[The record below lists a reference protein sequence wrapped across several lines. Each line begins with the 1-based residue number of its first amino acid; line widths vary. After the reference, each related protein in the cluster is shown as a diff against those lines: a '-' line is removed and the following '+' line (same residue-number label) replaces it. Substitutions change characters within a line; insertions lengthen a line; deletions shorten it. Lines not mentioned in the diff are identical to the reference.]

1 MAGCIMTKLIT
12 LVLFFTITV
21 FPSLS
26 AQNWSTFGDN
36 NYRNGRTKIAG
47 PESVTTPKWTVSS
60 ANTTLGNAVYTF
72 GDRFVTSRVTFSPYK
87 GNIECRSLQNGQLLW
102 TSPFISNTS
111 IMYATGFTQ
120 DAVYAHDYNTDTVYA
135 FHPET
140 GQIKWKSAIESHTFG
155 AYPGFVF
162 ACNGDPIL
170 NGQVYDGIFTIR
182 LDKNTGQPLW
192 TNSTVIAIGPSW
204 VLATRGDKV
213 YRITGGITLPIVL
226 TAIDANNGQ
235 NLYSSAP
242 IPGDGDQENPLTLGD
257 NGEIYFW
264 RDGGKLHAYLDK
276 GASFDPIWAYTPATT
291 TGAALSGN
299 ISIDNQG
306 HLYVFDASR
315 VKRINGLTGAVMA
328 ESMELNM
335 SQPSLTIDGD
345 STVIVNTGQGQF
357 IAFRPDLQAIKWQL
371 AAPLNVYCNPAPSKD
386 GIMVFTF
393 GGNQIRAYQSN
404 QNRAPVADFAVASTR
419 IEVNQPL
426 NFQDQSS
433 YQPDTW
439 TWHFEGGDPAT
450 SNLPN
455 PTVTYAQPGTYDAM
469 LIVENALGADTIRKS
484 CLVEAIP
491 ATSSQKEPE
500 VEALMLYPNP
510 ATDWLSFQWPA
521 GEAELRCIITD
532 VAGRIVH
539 QEILGTERSILS
551 VQSLP
556 PGWYQL
562 QLQGRQGRWQGVVV
576 VQR

>member
-1 MAGCIMTKLIT
+1 MKRTII
-12 LVLFFTITV
+12 LVIIAILQVIS
-21 FPSLS
+21 SLS
-26 AQNWSTFGDN
+26 AQNWSTFGGN
-36 NYRNGRTKIAG
+36 NNRNGRTKIAG
-47 PESVTTPKWTVSS
+47 PTSVTTPKWAVSS
-60 ANTTLGNAVYTF
+60 ATTTLGNAVYTF
-72 GDRFVTSRVTFSPYK
+72 GDRFITSRITFSPYK

-111 IMYATGFTQ
+111 ILYATGFTQ
-120 DAVYAHDYNTDTVYA
+120 DAVYAHDYATDTVYA
-135 FHPET
+135 LYPET

-182 LDKNTGQPLW
+182 LDKNTGEPLW

-204 VLATRGDKV
+204 VLATRDDKV
-213 YRITGGITLPIVL
+213 YRITGGISLPITL
-226 TAIDANNGQ
+226 TAIDANTGQ

-257 NGEIYFW
+257 NGEVYFW
-264 RDGGKLHAYLDK
+264 RDGGKLHAYKDK

-299 ISIDNQG
+299 ISLDNQG
-306 HLYVFDASR
+306 NLYVFDASR
-315 VKRINGLTGAVMA
+315 VKRINRLTGTVMA
-328 ESMELNM
+328 ESIELNM

-345 STVIVNTGQGQF
+345 SSVIVNTGQGQF
-357 IAFRPDLQAIKWQL
+357 ISFRPDLQAIKWQL
-371 AAPLNVYCNPAPSKD
+371 AAPNNVYCNPAPSKD

-393 GGNQIRAYQSN
+393 GGNQIRAYQSD
-404 QNRAPVADFAVASTR
+404 QNRAPVADFSVASTS

-426 NFQDQSS
+426 SFQDQSS

-439 TWHFEGGDPAT
+439 TWHFEGGTPA
-450 SNLPN
+450 SSGLPN
-455 PTVTYAQPGTYDAM
+455 PTVTYAQPGTYDV
-469 LIVENALGADTIRKS
+469 LLVVENAMGTDTIRKS
-484 CLVEAIP
+484 CLVEVVP
-491 ATSSQKEPE
+491 ATSSQKEPVVQE
-500 VEALMLYPNP
+500 LRVYPNP

-521 GEAELRCIITD
+521 EETDLLCLVTD

-539 QEILGTERSILS
+539 QEMLGNERFMLN
-551 VQSLP
+551 VQCLP

-562 QLQGRQGRWQGVVV
+562 QLQGKTGRWQSGLV